1 VPTYRI
7 DLGYDGSGFH
17 GYASQPRV
25 RTVQG
30 ELEGALA
37 TVLGFGVD
45 TVVAGRTDRG
55 VHARSQVVSFTT
67 PGPIDEERVRRSLAT
82 MLGPEVSVSAITPA
96 PDDFNARLSATSR
109 TYRYRVIDT
118 VTADPMRRG
127 YTWHFPGPLDVAAMN
142 RAAAHL
148 VGLHDFASFCR
159 ARGRVTK
166 RRMHSA
172 VWTRDGDEVVLEI
185 TASSFCHQM
194 VRSIVLMC
202 VDVGRN
208 KLDPDQV
215 PTILATQDRNATRG
229 AAPPHGLVLW
239 SVGYPG

>member
-30 ELEGALA
+30 QLEPALA
-37 TVLGFGVD
+37 TVLGFPVE

-55 VHARSQVVSFTT
+55 VHARSQVVSFTILE
-67 PGPIDEERVRRSLAT
+67 PIDEERVQRSLAT
-82 MLGPEVSVSAITPA
+82 MLGPEVSVRAVTRA
-96 PDDFNARLSATSR
+96 ADDFNARLSATSR
-109 TYRYRVIDT
+109 TYRYRIIDAAI
-118 VTADPMRRG
+118 ADPMRRG
-127 YTWHFPGPLDVAAMN
+127 YTWHFPGPLDLDAMN
-142 RAAAHL
+142 RAVAHL

-159 ARGRVTK
+159 ARGRVTE
-166 RRMHSA
+166 RRIYSA
-172 VWTRDGDEVVLEI
+172 VWTRHGDEVVLEI

-202 VDVGRN
+202 VDAGLG
-208 KLDPDQV
+208 KLDPAQV
-215 PTILATQDRNATRG
+215 PAILGAQDRNATRG
-229 AAPPHGLVLW
+229 AAPPQGLVLW